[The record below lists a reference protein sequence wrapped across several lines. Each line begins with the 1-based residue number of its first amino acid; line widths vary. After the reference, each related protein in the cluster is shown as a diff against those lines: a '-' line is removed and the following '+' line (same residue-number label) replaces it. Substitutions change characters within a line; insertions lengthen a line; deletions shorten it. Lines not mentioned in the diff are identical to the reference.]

1 MRMYPEPVSPQEKKK
16 NAAEMRKHHEKTFEK
31 LGLPNA
37 YFLPKLAFP
46 KKTGDISKVIT
57 FFISELRRTEDIYI
71 EFASINNTVED
82 PERRLWKWRYNPH
95 FETEYESIPLEQTT
109 GFRYLVPITE
119 LLEIQAPKDE
129 PVIKQPEVK
138 EKISTKDFEIG
149 SLKKESIS
157 DQNTIKSP
165 KFTHEETC
173 RIVDLDARDFACLYL
188 KVPESSHEWLNDLIT
203 KHRKENLL

>member
-1 MRMYPEPVSPQEKKK
+1 MNYPEPVSPQEKKK

-31 LGLPNA
+31 LGIPNA
-37 YFLPKLAFP
+37 YFLPKLAFV
-46 KKTGDISKVIT
+46 KKTGDVSKVIT
-57 FFISELRRTEDIYI
+57 FFISELRRAEDIYI
-71 EFASINNTVED
+71 EFSSINNTVED

-95 FETEYESIPLEQTT
+95 FETEYEAIPLEQTT

-119 LLEIQAPKDE
+119 LIEVQVPKDE

-149 SLKKESIS
+149 SLKKHEES
-157 DQNTIKSP
+157 NETTIKST

-188 KVPESSHEWLNDLIT
+188 KIPESSQEWLNVLIN
-203 KHRKENLL
+203 KYKKESLL